1 MKYTCSSCEYSTN
14 DKSNFNR
21 HLKRK
26 RKCLPKTT
34 SLDQKVPENDQEE
47 IHRDTQNPVFTKK
60 KDEKDQEEIHRDTQ
74 NLVLSE
80 KEIHKDT
87 QNLVFTQEN
96 QNRKWNCHYC
106 SKTFSTNCS
115 MNRHMRLYCKVKQNQ
130 SQRISELEEQNRQLQ
145 SQLQNQNQNQNS
157 GGSNHHNH
165 TNSHNTTNNIINN
178 NNQFNITLP
187 EGTWSR
193 NLWAV
198 MIHLI
203 SKTKGDRFTKGELEF
218 NEAFGK
224 TLSVAFHHPDSPLY
238 NTIQMLGRKEAWAK
252 HNGKVVQK
260 KKLLKK
266 INKQHVDRLIQFMFE
281 DNERFRKEMPPV
293 PVIEQWIEVN
303 NEVIRHI
310 KKYDPCDK
318 ETIRESEEVFRNQS
332 LINEFNTL
340 VSEVKKNQSMDTTI
354 AHGQEREKRRV
365 VWKSSLKK

>member
-1 MKYTCSSCEYSTN
+1 MKYTCVSCEYSTN

-26 RKCLPKTT
+26 RKCQPKTT
-34 SLDQKVPENDQEE
+34 TLDQKLPENDQEKIRKRYTKPQLNQE
-47 IHRDTQNPVFTKK
+47 KTQNRYTKDTQKSKLTKK
-60 KDEKDQEEIHRDTQ
+60 EIHRDTQ
-74 NLVLSE
+74 NLVLTDQ
-80 KEIHKDT
+80 KEIK
-87 QNLVFTQEN
+87 
-96 QNRKWNCHYC
+96 KWNCHFC
-106 SKTFSTNCS
+106 SKKFSTNCS
-115 MNRHMRLYCKVKQNQ
+115 MNRHMRLYCKVRHHQKR
-130 SQRISELEEQNRQLQ
+130 RISELEEQNRQLQ
-145 SQLQNQNQNQNS
+145 SQLKEQKERQIQDR
-157 GGSNHHNH
+157 GVSNHHYH
-165 TNSHNTTNNIINN
+165 TNSHNTTNNIIN

-252 HNGKVVQK
+252 YNGKVVQK

-266 INKQHVDRLIQFMFE
+266 INKQHVQRLIQFMLN

-310 KKYDPCDK
+310 KKCDPCDK
-318 ETIRESEEVFRNQS
+318 ETIRESEEVFRNKS
-332 LINEFNTL
+332 LIQEYETL
-340 VSEVKKNQSMDTTI
+340 VSEVQKNHSMDTII
-354 AHGQEREKRRV
+354 AYSQEREKQR
-365 VWKSSLKK
+365 LKK